1 MTSKKI
7 LRFNDQYVKAYCIES
22 ISDFSDGKK
31 TFIKCVFSEDKE
43 AKEILDEKLINKIK
57 GIIVNMPFPLTIIY
71 EPYYV
76 DQLYR
81 DEYYTFYSKKHF
93 GLSRNTKRLVLF
105 SGKYTNEDF
114 IVNDEEKHRK
124 IEQNLIGTIVIKP
137 TKTIG
142 RVLINPFR
150 LIIPNCYVRTT
161 SFEISVLGNTYFL
174 EAFPL
179 SGQDSEVMTCAEVNI
194 WQIMEYFG
202 CRYRN
207 YKTLLPS
214 EMLELL
220 LNASNSRELPS
231 DGLTV
236 EQESHIFKNNGLSPI
251 IYYKRAQNDNGE
263 FFETYEQYPSE
274 PTFEEILHFYVESG
288 IPLLLNLKE
297 KNNIYGE
304 NHCITCIG
312 HSIKNGKNQMKSV
325 DFEKHFLVDKDDSL
339 SYNEITILKSWTS
352 IDEYVMMEDHSSPY
366 QVKRLDSMK
375 FSDGKNAIEYELDSF
390 VVPLYKHVFMVA
402 EDAYAIS
409 INNIRATSL
418 DILDAINRENGG
430 NNKKIVIR
438 LFLTTSRSFKQFRT
452 NNAYSIQEKAFFS
465 QVSYPKF
472 IWVCE
477 YGTIETYRNNIA
489 VGEFIIDATASKY
502 TDPIISIRH
511 GSNITYRGPTDKISA
526 AYIRRCVPL
535 DLKFDMFIDNN
546 LKSLKK
552 EGRLEL

>member
-1 MTSKKI
+1 MNNEKI
-7 LRFNDQYVKAYCIES
+7 IKFNDQYIKTYCIES
-22 ISDFSDGKK
+22 ISDFNDDENS
-31 TFIKCVFSEDKE
+31 FIKCICDDDKE
-43 AKEILDEKLINKIK
+43 IKKILDIKLINKIK
-57 GIIVNMPFPLTIIY
+57 EIIIKMPFPLTIIY

-93 GLSRNTKRLVLF
+93 GLSRNTKRLVLI
-105 SGKYTNEDF
+105 SGQYTNEDF
-114 IVNDEEKHRK
+114 IVDDKEKHKK
-124 IEQNLIGTIVIKP
+124 IEKDLIGTIVIKP

-161 SFEISVLGNTYFL
+161 RFEISVLGNTYSL

-220 LNASNSRELPS
+220 MNASNSRELPS
-231 DGLTV
+231 EGLTV

-251 IYYKRAQNDNGE
+251 IYYKRAEYDNGE
-263 FFETYEQYPSE
+263 FFETYEQYPGE

-297 KNNIYGE
+297 KHNSYGE
-304 NHCITCIG
+304 NHCVTCIG
-312 HSIKNGKNQMKSV
+312 HSLNNDKKQMKCV
-325 DFEKHFLVDKDDSL
+325 DFEKYFSVDNDDPL
-339 SYNEITILKSWTS
+339 SYNKLTVLKSWTS

-366 QVKRLDSMK
+366 QVKCLDTLI
-375 FSDGKNAIEYELDSF
+375 FSDKKKAIEYELDSF

-402 EDAYAIS
+402 EDAYEIS
-409 INNIRATSL
+409 INNIRSSSVH
-418 DILDAINRENGG
+418 ILNAISQINGCEN
-430 NNKKIVIR
+430 KEIVIR
-438 LFLTTSRSFKQFRT
+438 LFLTTSRAYKQFRT
-452 NNAYSIQEKAFFS
+452 KKAYSTQEKAFFS
-465 QVSYPKF
+465 QISYPKF

-477 YGTIETYRNNIA
+477 YGTIDTYRNNVAI
-489 VGEFIIDATASKY
+489 GEFVIDATASKH

-511 GSNITYRGPTDKISA
+511 GSNITYRGPMDTISA
-526 AYIRRCVPL
+526 AYTRRSVPL
-535 DLKFDMFIDNN
+535 EPKFDMFIENN
-546 LKSLKK
+546 LKSLTE
-552 EGRLEL
+552 EGRL